1 MPRLKIMSAFCTGL
15 LTATVCVAQEKAP
28 AKSTTLDNLQAAY
41 NGESN
46 AKARYEAFAVKA
58 DEEGYKGVASLF
70 RAAAASEGIHLQGH
84 AEVIKSMGA
93 EPKADIKSPEVKS
106 TRENLEAAL
115 KGETYEME
123 TMYPEFVKQADAEKN
138 SKAARSFKGAMA
150 AEKEH
155 AKFYKDAL
163 DNLESWKAEQKT
175 FLVCT
180 VCGFTTAD
188 LALKQC
194 PVCTAPRNKFLEIK

>member
-1 MPRLKIMSAFCTGL
+1 MQRLNMMSALCAGL
-15 LTATVCVAQEKAP
+15 LTATVCVAQEKAQS
-28 AKSTTLDNLQAAY
+28 KSTTLDNLQAAY

-46 AKARYEAFAVKA
+46 AKVRYEAFATKA

-70 RAAAASEGIHLQGH
+70 RAAAASEGIHLQSH
-84 AEVIKSMGA
+84 AEAIRSLSA
-93 EPKADIKSPEVKS
+93 EPMADIKGPEVKS

-115 KGETYEME
+115 KGETFEME

-138 SKAARSFKGAMA
+138 SKAARSFKGAVA

-155 AKFYKDAL
+155 AKFFKDAL
-163 DNLESWKAEQKT
+163 GNLESWKAEQKT

-180 VCGFTTAD
+180 VCGFTSAN

-194 PVCTAPRNKFLEIK
+194 PVCTAPRSKFLEIK

>member
-1 MPRLKIMSAFCTGL
+1 MQRLKIMSIFCTAL
-15 LTATVCVAQEKAP
+15 LAVTICVAQEKAP
-28 AKSTTLDNLQAAY
+28 AKSFTLDNLQAAY
-41 NGESN
+41 NGESD
-46 AKARYEAFAVKA
+46 AKACYEAFAVKA

-70 RAAAASEGIHLQGH
+70 RAAAASEGIQLKSH

-93 EPKADIKSPEVKS
+93 EPKADIMSPEVKS

-115 KGETYEME
+115 KGETHEME
-123 TMYPEFVKQADAEKN
+123 TMYPEFVKQADMEKN

-155 AKFYKDAL
+155 AKFYTDAL
-163 DNLESWKAEQKT
+163 DNLESWKAEQKA

-180 VCGFTTAD
+180 VCGFTTANP
-188 LALKQC
+188 ALKRC
-194 PVCTAPRNKFLEIK
+194 PVCAAPRNKFLEIK

>member
-1 MPRLKIMSAFCTGL
+1 MSSRKVISALSIGL
-15 LTATVCVAQEKAP
+15 LAATISVAQEKAP
-28 AKSTTLDNLQAAY
+28 AKTTTRDNLQAAY

-46 AKARYEAFAVKA
+46 AKAHYEAFAKKA

-70 RAAAASEGIHLQGH
+70 RAAAASEEVHLRNH
-84 AEVIKSMGA
+84 AEALKSMGA
-93 EPKADIKSPEVKS
+93 EPIADIKDLEVKS
-106 TRENLEAAL
+106 TRENLETAL

-123 TMYPEFVKQADAEKN
+123 TMYPGFVKQADAEKN
-138 SKAARSFKGAMA
+138 VKAARSFKGAMA

-163 DNLESWKAEQKT
+163 DHLESWKAEQKT

-180 VCGFTTAD
+180 VCGYTTMD

-194 PVCTAPRNKFLEIK
+194 PVCSVPRDKFLTIQ

>member
-1 MPRLKIMSAFCTGL
+1 MTRLKIISVICTGL
-15 LTATVCVAQEKAP
+15 LAATICIAQEKVQ

-58 DEEGYKGVASLF
+58 DEEGCRGAASLF
-70 RAAAASEGIHLQGH
+70 RAAAASEGIHIQSH
-84 AEVIKSMGA
+84 AKAIQSMDA
-93 EPKADIKSPEVKS
+93 VPTADIKSPEVKS

-115 KGETYEME
+115 KGETHEME
-123 TMYPEFVKQADAEKN
+123 TMYPEFVKQAETEKN
-138 SKAARSFKGAMA
+138 SHAARSFKGAMA

-155 AKFYKDAL
+155 AKFYQDAL
-163 DNLESWKAEQKT
+163 DNLESWKADQKT

-188 LALKQC
+188 QALKQC
-194 PVCTAPRNKFLEIK
+194 PVCAAPRNKFLVIQ

>member
-1 MPRLKIMSAFCTGL
+1 MTKLKIMSAFCTGL
-15 LTATVCVAQEKAP
+15 LAATVCVAQEKTP
-28 AKSTTLDNLQAAY
+28 AKSTTLANLQAAY
-41 NGESN
+41 DGEFN

-58 DEEGYKGVASLF
+58 DEEGYKGVANLF
-70 RAAAASEGIHLQGH
+70 RAAAASEKVHLQGH

-93 EPKADIKSPEVKS
+93 KPKAHIKGPSVKS

-123 TMYPEFVKQADAEKN
+123 TMYPEFVKQADVEKD

-155 AKFYKDAL
+155 AKFYKEAL

-180 VCGFTTAD
+180 VCGFTTAN

-194 PVCTAPRNKFLEIK
+194 PICAAPRNKFLEIK